1 MTVLDRTDAV
11 VARAGP
17 SLHPTDDA
25 LTVTAVVGD
34 PDRPAGK
41 VVLTRPTA
49 PLDDQVHKLWTLLA
63 TAAALALV
71 VGAVVGW
78 ALGRWIA
85 TPLRSLTRAAQTIG
99 AGSPLARADATV
111 GPEQVRAV
119 AAAFNEMADRV
130 AALLAAQTA
139 MTADVS
145 HQLRTPLAA
154 LRLRLDLLT
163 DEVSGDARGEV
174 FGMIAET
181 SRLSRLVDGLLAV
194 ARADAEVAAPE
205 PIDVGAVCRERVAAW
220 DPIAAERGVYLSVDE
235 NAQGLARITPGH
247 LEQILDNLLANALD
261 ALPPDGTVR
270 LEVDTVAATTS
281 VRVIDD
287 GPGMSAELRTRAF
300 DRFVSDRHA
309 AGGTGLGLAIVGRL
323 VAGDHGTAELSETR
337 GGGLTVDVRL
347 PATTR

>member
-1 MTVLDRTDAV
+1 M
-11 VARAGP
+11 
-17 SLHPTDDA
+17 
-25 LTVTAVVGD
+25 
-34 PDRPAGK
+34 
-41 VVLTRPTA
+41 
-49 PLDDQVHKLWTLLA
+49 
-63 TAAALALV
+63 
-71 VGAVVGW
+71 
-78 ALGRWIA
+78 
-85 TPLRSLTRAAQTIG
+85 
-99 AGSPLARADATV
+99 
-111 GPEQVRAV
+111 
-119 AAAFNEMADRV
+119 
-130 AALLAAQTA
+130 
-139 MTADVS
+139 
-145 HQLRTPLAA
+145 
-154 LRLRLDLLT
+154 
-163 DEVSGDARGEV
+163 
-174 FGMIAET
+174 
-181 SRLSRLVDGLLAV
+181 
-194 ARADAEVAAPE
+194 
-205 PIDVGAVCRERVAAW
+205 
-220 DPIAAERGVYLSVDE
+220 YLSVDE